1 MPRQPILSVLGHVD
15 SGKTTILDAIRESKI
30 VEGEAG
36 GITQMIGA
44 TEIPLESVENVCG
57 GLLQQLDTELT
68 IPGLLFIDTPGHA
81 AFSSLRKRGGSISD
95 IAILVIDV
103 EEGVQPQTEEAIKI
117 LKQSQTPF
125 VIALN
130 KVDKLPGWKS
140 ENECFTENLAY
151 QSEKNREE
159 LDNEIYELMAE
170 LNEYGFVIDRFDR
183 VDNFTEK
190 IGVVPTSAK
199 TGEGLP
205 ELLMVVSGLAQN
217 YLEDELEVEEGTGKA
232 TVLEVSE
239 QKGFGTTIDVI
250 HYDGTIKKS
259 DTLVYGT
266 ADGVKTTDIRALLKP
281 RPLKEIR
288 LDKQYEEV
296 ERVDPASGIKIAGK
310 DLEGVVSGAPIRTG
324 ENVEE
329 IKKEVAKE
337 LETTEYETQNA
348 GVIVKADSLG
358 SLEAL
363 MREIESLEMELNVQ
377 KAEVGLIKKSD
388 VIEVENEE
396 PEERAILSFNSG
408 STEKADEL
416 AESKDV
422 QVFSSNVIYE
432 ILEGYTDWK
441 NGMEEKRREKALEKV
456 SRPAEIRTLQDHVF
470 RSSNPVVVG
479 MKVVNGVI
487 NHGALMNEDG
497 EKIGRIKSLQED
509 GESLDKAEKGDMVAL
524 SIANATLDR
533 DFEAGDHLYI
543 DISSKDYKR
552 LQELED
558 LLSAG
563 ELQSLEK
570 IVDIKDSVNPHWKLG

>member
-15 SGKTTILDAIRESKI
+15 SGKTTILDAVRESKI

-44 TEIPLESVENVCG
+44 TEVPLNTVENVCG
-57 GLLQQLDTELT
+57 GLLDQLDTELT

-95 IAILVIDV
+95 IAILVVDI

-117 LKQSQTPF
+117 LRQSQTPF

-140 ENECFTENLAY
+140 ETEYFSQNIQN
-151 QSEKNREE
+151 QSDNVVQK
-159 LDNEIYELMAE
+159 LDKRIYELMGE

-190 IGVVPTSAK
+190 IGVIPTSAK

-217 YLEDELEVEEGTGKA
+217 YLSDKLEVEEGIGKA

-239 QKGFGTTIDVI
+239 QKGFGTTIDII
-250 HYDGTIKKS
+250 HYDGAISQEDK
-259 DTLVYGT
+259 LVYGT
-266 ADGVKTTDIRALLKP
+266 ADGPEVTEIRSLLKP

-296 ERVDPASGIKIAGK
+296 ERVQPASGIKIAGK
-310 DLEGVVSGAPIRTG
+310 ELEDVVSGAPVRTG
-324 ENVEE
+324 KDVDKLKEE
-329 IKKEVAKE
+329 VRKE
-337 LETTEYETQNA
+337 LETTDYETQTS

-363 MREIESLEMELNVQ
+363 MREIQEMDIPVQ

-388 VIEVENEE
+388 VIEVQNEE
-396 PEERAILSFNSG
+396 PEERAILAFNSE

-416 AESKDV
+416 AESKNV
-422 QVFSSNVIYE
+422 EVFSSNVIYE
-432 ILEGYTDWK
+432 ILDGYSHWRKEIQEG
-441 NGMEEKRREKALEKV
+441 MRQKALEQV

-470 RSSNPVVVG
+470 RSSKPVVVG
-479 MKVVNGVI
+479 VKIVDGAL
-487 NHGALMNEDG
+487 NHGALIDEDG
-497 EKIGRIKSLQED
+497 EKVGRIKGLQDD
-509 GESLDKAEKGDMVAL
+509 GDSIDKAEKGDKIAL

-533 DFEAGDHLYI
+533 DFEAGDHLYV
-543 DISSKDYKR
+543 DVTSKDYKR

-558 LLSAG
+558 LLSEG
-563 ELQSLEK
+563 EKSTLEK
-570 IVDIKDSVNPHWKLG
+570 IVEIKDSVNPHWKLN